1 MIIFKKFK
9 MTKLIT
15 FIIKLYLTSN
25 MVIIVINNKI
35 IKLLIKL
42 FKKE

>member
-1 MIIFKKFK
+1 MIIFQKFK

-25 MVIIVINNKI
+25 MDIIAINNKI
-35 IKLLIKL
+35 IKLLTKL
-42 FKKE
+42 FKRE